1 MKLTKKYD
9 FFSIQSKT
17 NKYQNVINKAV
28 DYVVRNLEGN
38 DDLYAL
44 ALASYALQL
53 AKHNS
58 KNYILQTFDAQA
70 IRKGIFQFVVLMHRT
85 SFFIFFLS
93 KITNNGGRDQY
104 LNKIQRIFGILSQ
117 IL

>member
-1 MKLTKKYD
+1 MSEKLLNMIL
-9 FFSIQSKT
+9 FIQSKT

-44 ALASYALQL
+44 AVASYALQL

-58 KNYILQTFDAQA
+58 KNYILQTFDARA
-70 IRKGIFQFVVLMHRT
+70 MRKGIGISHFVYISLY
-85 SFFIFFLS
+85 FIIYF
-93 KITNNGGRDQY
+93 
-104 LNKIQRIFGILSQ
+104 
-117 IL
+117 